1 MSYSLIGLGLII
13 VGWLIQFLVMNKKK
27 KGVNQVFVMVYALG
41 VLVLAWD
48 LSSSEETKLLG
59 AANLL
64 SLTTALMVLTKARL
78 MEKK

>member
-1 MSYSLIGLGLII
+1 MGLGLII